1 MGPNRFQLSGPSL
14 EGLRK
19 KAKAVYGDDAKIV
32 RAEEVTIGGLAGFF
46 AKHHFEITV
55 EVPDRSAP
63 TTDQLPLLTQPLKG
77 LAALLAEADS
87 AEADF
92 HDVQVPSV
100 STSSVRFETLLQGL
114 ESAAQPAP
122 RRPKAQTTRE
132 TVHVLAGPGDLIV
145 VAGPRDDA
153 VEPAAA
159 IAASL
164 GMTAFFTG
172 GALTSTDGPHLS
184 NRQEATAARAKGVE
198 AAVPVVVAF
207 GLGRPAEAFAMTHG
221 LRALAADQIW
231 AAVDATRKHDDTVRW
246 VEAIESVVSLYAV
259 AGFSRADTG
268 TPETINALG
277 LPIRWWEQT
286 QPG

>member
-1 MGPNRFQLSGPSL
+1 L
-14 EGLRK
+14 
-19 KAKAVYGDDAKIV
+19 V
-32 RAEEVTIGGLAGFF
+32 
-46 AKHHFEITV
+46 
-55 EVPDRSAP
+55 
-63 TTDQLPLLTQPLKG
+63 
-77 LAALLAEADS
+77 
-87 AEADF
+87 
-92 HDVQVPSV
+92 
-100 STSSVRFETLLQGL
+100 
-114 ESAAQPAP
+114 
-122 RRPKAQTTRE
+122 
-132 TVHVLAGPGDLIV
+132 V

-153 VEPAAA
+153 LEPAAA
-159 IAASL
+159 IAAL
-164 GMTAFFTG
+164 VGVTTYFTG
-172 GALTSTDGPHLS
+172 GTLTSTDGPHIS

-246 VEAIESVVSLYAV
+246 VEAIESVVSLYAI

-277 LPIRWWEQT
+277 LPVRWCEQT